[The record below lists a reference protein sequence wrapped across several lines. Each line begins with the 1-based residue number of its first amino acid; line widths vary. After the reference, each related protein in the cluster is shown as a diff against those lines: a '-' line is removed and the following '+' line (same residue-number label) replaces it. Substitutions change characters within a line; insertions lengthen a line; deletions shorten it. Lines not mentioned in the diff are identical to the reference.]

1 MKSQQGSTLVMVLIV
16 LLLITLIGTMAMRES
31 LMNLRLSTGVQISNL
46 LLNNSDAGL
55 FELEDPKK
63 ISVRLTAQNMY
74 GYFDDDTNADDELVF
89 CYKAS
94 KSTFFNLRDTSV
106 IGKNGKRGT
115 RGYCTSSTFATG
127 RSAVLSQVYLR
138 KLSSSNSGSSGSS
151 GNALDSQVT
160 DNDIGSKDTTST
172 FRRIG
177 ATVVSVLP
185 SFTNVLTSKVE
196 DCFKL
201 SAVRTNTSDK
211 TNNVEMCFQEYNIP
225 YNIQYS
231 EYNIGSQ
238 PTNVNVN

>member
-89 CYKAS
+89 CYKANQ
-94 KSTFFNLRDTSV
+94 STFFNLRDTSV
-106 IGKNGKRGT
+106 IGKNSKRGT

-138 KLSSSNSGSSGSS
+138 KLSSSSSGSS

-185 SFTNVLTSKVE
+185 SFTNVLSSKVE
-196 DCFKL
+196 GCFKL
-201 SAVRTNTSDK
+201 SAIRTNTSNK
-211 TNNVEMCFQEYNIP
+211 TNNVEMCFQDANIP

-231 EYNIGSQ
+231 EYNIGSV
-238 PTNVNVN
+238 PTNENLLK